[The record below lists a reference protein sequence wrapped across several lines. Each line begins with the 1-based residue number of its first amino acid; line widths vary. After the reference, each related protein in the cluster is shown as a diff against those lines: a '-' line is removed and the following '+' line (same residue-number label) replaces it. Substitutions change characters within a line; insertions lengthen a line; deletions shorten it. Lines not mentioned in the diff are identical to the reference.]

1 MAGISCHWRYCLP
14 SDQAKHFGGG
24 HLQRRTADLAWCLE
38 KCEDGCAGHVLEHL
52 PIISTLQSGFSA
64 VYIDII
70 YIYMYNIYIYNMC
83 YIYNKYIYIHTYI
96 YNRLLLNH
104 VESDL

>member
-1 MAGISCHWRYCLP
+1 
-14 SDQAKHFGGG
+14 
-24 HLQRRTADLAWCLE
+24 
-38 KCEDGCAGHVLEHL
+38 LEHL

-83 YIYNKYIYIHTYI
+83 YIYNKYIYIYI
-96 YNRLLLNH
+96 YIYIIGCCWIMLNLISEALL
-104 VESDL
+104 S